1 DRHVSVRGI
10 EVDYEQSVPLPG
22 GIQHDSSACVIDRD
36 PVRLLIV
43 ANHYSRYFA
52 RMLTV
57 TYIEC
62 DEAVIRR
69 HSLNPVVRG
78 ENRNSTVSSVECMHE
93 RCNRCRTCHITE
105 QIQPA
110 IERVDVNT
118 PAVSEKPR
126 LARELVCLDM
136 CTRTRRQ
143 CNRTQQFEIGQ
154 PPDLHPL
161 RCGHRIAEIH
171 VGSRRYGAI
180 DAGNREDAVRID

>member
-22 GIQHDSSACVIDRD
+22 GIQHDSSARVIDRD

-52 RMLTV
+52 RMLRI

-69 HSLNPVVRG
+69 HCLNPVVRG
-78 ENRNSTVSSVECMHE
+78 ENRHSTVSSVECMHE
-93 RCNRCRTCHITE
+93 RCDGHRTRHIPE

-110 IERVDVNT
+110 VERVDVHA
-118 PAVSEKPR
+118 PAVSQKPG
-126 LARELVCLDM
+126 LTRELVCLGV
-136 CTRTRRQ
+136 CTR
-143 CNRTQQFEIGQ
+143 
-154 PPDLHPL
+154 
-161 RCGHRIAEIH
+161 A
-171 VGSRRYGAI
+171 
-180 DAGNREDAVRID
+180 